1 MSNSVN
7 YKTAYGKNQPL
18 IDVFNAPIVAL
29 RSPGVNDKAD
39 KGQLWVNQTTNAVW
53 MLTSFVGGNAIW
65 TELDNSGAG
74 GPGLTWSIEL
84 AAAVNAANNHGYR
97 NGNAG
102 TTTFTMP
109 NPSPLGSI
117 IQIAGLGA
125 GSWILQ
131 AGAGQRFTFGQIN
144 GAIAGTLRPPVG
156 HIYAAVTLVTTT
168 ANLVFDVTATNDNL
182 LLNV

>member
-29 RSPGVNDKAD
+29 RSPGVNDKAE

-65 TELDNSGAG
+65 TELDNNG
-74 GPGLTWSIEL
+74 GGGGVMTWSTEV
-84 AAAVNAANNHGYR
+84 AAAVNLANNHGYI

-102 TTTFTMP
+102 LTTFTL
-109 NPSPLGSI
+109 PLIAPIGSTYI
-117 IQIAGLGA
+117 ILGQGA
-125 GSWILQ
+125 GGWTIAQ
-131 AGAGQRFTFGQIN
+131 NAGQRVQL
-144 GAIAGTLRPPVG
+144 GAVLTTAGIAGSTSSA
-156 HIYAAVTLVTTT
+156 HSYAAATVICRVANTIFDVVTTT
-168 ANLVFDVTATNDNL
+168 DNLNLV
-182 LLNV
+182 